1 MNYVYI
7 RVSTPQQDYT
17 FQKKEILA
25 YCETNQIK
33 LLEKCIF
40 KEKQS
45 GKNMEREQFQ
55 ILMEQLNPGDALIV
69 YKLDRLGRN
78 LSDMIRTHEK
88 LIKNDIGVIA
98 IIDNIDTRRKDD
110 MTTKVMVTILSL
122 FADIERNY
130 ILEQTQAGRMKYIK
144 NGGKL
149 GRTPKINKSKT
160 DLILELLDQGKTKW
174 LLGKFFITRA
184 IYASS
189 VQRIFGHKK
198 LYLQL
203 LVMSKN

>member
-1 MNYVYI
+1 M
-7 RVSTPQQDYT
+7 STLQQDYT

-25 YCETNQIK
+25 CCEANNVE
-33 LLEKCIF
+33 LLEECIF
-40 KEKQS
+40 EEKQS

-55 ILMEQLNPGDALIV
+55 ILMQQLNQGDTLIV

-88 LIKNDIGVIA
+88 LIKNDIDVIA
-98 IIDNIDTRRKDD
+98 INDNIDTRKKDD

-130 ILEQTQAGRMKYIK
+130 ILEQTQAGRMKYVE

-160 DLILELLDQGKTKW
+160 DLILELLNQGKTKQEIADF
-174 LLGKFFITRA
+174 LNVDRTTTYHTLKRNG
-184 IYASS
+184 Y
-189 VQRIFGHKK
+189 
-198 LYLQL
+198 
-203 LVMSKN
+203 

>member
-1 MNYVYI
+1 MNYAYF
-7 RVSTPQQDYT
+7 RVATLQQDYT
-17 FQKKEILA
+17 FQKQEILT
-25 YCETNQIK
+25 YCKTNNIE
-33 LLEKCIF
+33 LLEECIF
-40 KEKQS
+40 EEKQS

-55 ILMEQLNPGDALIV
+55 ILMRQLQSGDTLIV
-69 YKLDRLGRN
+69 YNLDRLGRN

-98 IIDNIDTRRKDD
+98 IHDNIDTRKKDD

-130 ILEQTQAGRMKYIK
+130 ILDRTQAGRTKYVA

-160 DLILELLDQGKTKW
+160 DLILELLNQGKTKQEIADF
-174 LLGKFFITRA
+174 LNVDRTT
-184 IYASS
+184 IY
-189 VQRIFGHKK
+189 RTLKRNG
-198 LYLQL
+198 Y
-203 LVMSKN
+203 

>member
-1 MNYVYI
+1 MNYAYI
-7 RVSTPQQDYT
+7 RVSTLQQDYT
-17 FQKKEILA
+17 FQKKAILT
-25 YCETNQIK
+25 YCETNQIE
-33 LLEKCIF
+33 LLEEYIF
-40 KEKQS
+40 EEKQS

-55 ILMEQLNPGDALIV
+55 ILMQQLNPGDTLIV

-98 IIDNIDTRRKDD
+98 INDNIDTRKKDD

-130 ILEQTQAGRMKYIK
+130 ILERTHAGRIKYVE

-149 GRTPKINKSKT
+149 GRIPKINKSKT
-160 DLILELLDQGKTKW
+160 DLILELLEQGKTKQEIADF
-174 LLGKFFITRA
+174 LNVDRTT
-184 IYASS
+184 IY
-189 VQRIFGHKK
+189 RTLKRNG
-198 LYLQL
+198 Y
-203 LVMSKN
+203 

>member
-1 MNYVYI
+1 MNYAYI

-33 LLEKCIF
+33 LLEECIF
-40 KEKQS
+40 EEKQS

-55 ILMEQLNPGDALIV
+55 ILMEQLHPGDTLIV

-88 LIKNDIGVIA
+88 LLKNDIGVIA
-98 IIDNIDTRRKDD
+98 INDNIDTRKKDD

-130 ILEQTQAGRMKYIK
+130 ILERTQAGRMKYVE

-149 GRTPKINKSKT
+149 GRTPKINKSKA
-160 DLILELLDQGKTKW
+160 DLILELLDQGKTKQEIADF
-174 LLGKFFITRA
+174 LNVDRTT
-184 IYASS
+184 IY
-189 VQRIFGHKK
+189 RTLKRNG
-198 LYLQL
+198 Y
-203 LVMSKN
+203 

>member
-1 MNYVYI
+1 MNYAYI

-17 FQKKEILA
+17 FQKKAILT
-25 YCETNQIK
+25 YCETNQIE
-33 LLEKCIF
+33 LLEEYIF
-40 KEKQS
+40 EEKQS

-55 ILMEQLNPGDALIV
+55 ILMQQLNPGDTLIV

-98 IIDNIDTRRKDD
+98 INDNIDTRKKDD

-130 ILEQTQAGRMKYIK
+130 ILERTHAGRIKYVE

-149 GRTPKINKSKT
+149 GRMPKINKSKT
-160 DLILELLDQGKTKW
+160 DLILELLEQGKTKQEIADF
-174 LLGKFFITRA
+174 LNVDRTT
-184 IYASS
+184 IY
-189 VQRIFGHKK
+189 RTLKRNG
-198 LYLQL
+198 Y
-203 LVMSKN
+203 